1 MALDIKRK
9 IAGVA
14 AILALAL
21 GAGQYLQ
28 VSSGKSAKPTVVSTE
43 LASLPQNVE
52 PVAAGNELTLAEPT
66 QPMPSKPAM
75 VATVDP
81 SPAQPSADPVPTVE
95 VATTEP
101 AAPSVPVADQ
111 LASEPAATTDPAQ
124 QVAAA
129 DPCPVTLDLSNGA
142 NAMIGITLIAPC
154 HAQERVVIKHAGLA
168 ITATTTITGVL
179 FADIPALVA
188 DAKVALQF
196 DDGTVLDGTVSVPEV
211 AALRRFGVQYQ
222 ADDAFQLHA
231 FENGAAY
238 GSAGDISAQNTRM
251 PEPGVPVSGGYL
263 IRLGDSTA
271 PTPLLAEIYT
281 YPSDPAIKSEVVVE
295 AAVTKT
301 ACDREILGETISS
314 IGGVTT
320 VSDLSLSMP
329 QCDAVGDYL
338 VLKNLAP
345 DMNIASAE

>member
-1 MALDIKRK
+1 MALDVKRK

-28 VSSGKSAKPTVVSTE
+28 GSAGKSAKPTVVSNE

-52 PVAAGNELTLAEPT
+52 PVAAGNDLTLTEP
-66 QPMPSKPAM
+66 QAPMPSKPAM
-75 VATVDP
+75 VATVET
-81 SPAQPSADPVPTVE
+81 AQPAPEPAPAPKVAAAEPDPQAATTQTAADPI
-95 VATTEP
+95 P
-101 AAPSVPVADQ
+101 AAPSKQ
-111 LASEPAATTDPAQ
+111 E
-124 QVAAA
+124 VAAA

-154 HAQERVVIKHAGLA
+154 HAQERVVIKHAGLT
-168 ITATTTITGVL
+168 ITAKTTVTGVL
-179 FADIPALVA
+179 FADIPALEA
-188 DAKVALQF
+188 DAKVVMQF
-196 DDGTVLDGTVSVPEV
+196 EGGNQMDGKLSVPEV
-211 AALRRFGVQYQ
+211 AALHRFGVQYQ
-222 ADDAFQLHA
+222 AQDAFQLHA

-238 GSAGDISAQNTRM
+238 GATGDISAQNTRR

-263 IRLGDSTA
+263 IRLGDSTTQ
-271 PTPLLAEIYT
+271 TPLLAEIYT
-281 YPSDPAIKSEVVVE
+281 YPADRTIKSEVVVE
-295 AAVTKT
+295 AAVTET
-301 ACDREILGETISS
+301 ACGREILGETINSD
-314 IGGVTT
+314 GGVTT
-320 VSDLSLSMP
+320 ISDLTVAMP